1 MVGKAK
7 MEMKVGLTFAC
18 LNLKKLAK
26 IFDKR
31 QLYTDF
37 LRDLF
42 DSLLKL
48 LYFFIEKEKSRFS
61 VA

>member
-26 IFDKR
+26 ILDKR
-31 QLYTDF
+31 QGYADL

-42 DSLLKL
+42 DILLNF
-48 LYFFIEKEKSRFS
+48 LYFNPQKEKSRFS
-61 VA
+61 LA